1 MNAQVRGGGAAA
13 GRDAAAG
20 PRQKHRL
27 RQQVQGVKHDAMFD
41 IPHIRCCVKE
51 YCNFRVR

>member
-27 RQQVQGVKHDAMFD
+27 RQQVKGVKHDAMFD
-41 IPHIRCCVKE
+41 IPHSRCCVKE
-51 YCNFRVR
+51 